1 MRPGTRL
8 GAAESRWRLRL
19 VSAMPDAMRRWLTIF
34 LFVSLLPVQLSW
46 AGVSASS
53 QHATAPTAQ
62 DVRQHDH
69 QHKVAAD
76 QGDRNDPTVAGD
88 REVDSSSCHAQGCA
102 SAIVG
107 AVYLSSAL
115 SASSDAHI
123 AYQIRVLPPP
133 PPSLPE
139 RPNWADLA

>member
-8 GAAESRWRLRL
+8 SATGPRWRLNL
-19 VSAMPDAMRRWLTIF
+19 VSAMPNAVRRWLTIF

-76 QGDRNDPTVAGD
+76 QENHNDPTVAGD

-107 AVYLSSAL
+107 VVYLSAL
-115 SASSDAHI
+115 SASSDTHI
-123 AYQIRVLPPP
+123 AYQSRVLPPP